1 MSRFKMKPTPR
12 RIVLVERW
20 HDRGGFSEVLRL
32 AAPLILSTG
41 SLAVQEF
48 VDRMFLS
55 WYSPEAIAASMPS
68 GILYF
73 TILSVFL
80 GTASYVNTFVAQYH
94 GAAQPER
101 IGPSLW
107 QGFYVSLIGGLLLLL
122 LVAPLSPTIFE
133 WIGHPVQVRRLE
145 VRYFRVLCYGSIFP
159 IANSTAA
166 AFFTGRGKPWP
177 VMWVHLLATVVN
189 IVLNYILIFGRFGF
203 PELGITGAAISTV
216 VSGVVSFLVL
226 TALILRRKNNKSFAT
241 LSGWKPNFELLG
253 RILRYGLPNGVQ
265 FFIDIFG
272 FTVFILL
279 IGRLGM
285 VELAAT
291 NIAFN
296 INSLAFMPMIGL
308 GMAISI
314 LVGQYV
320 GERRVDLAS
329 RSTYSGA
336 AICFLYMGLIALS
349 YVLIPDFFIRFFSS
363 KSAPETFQKI
373 REIAVVLLRFVA
385 VYSIFDTMNIVFAAG
400 IKGAGDTR
408 FVMIMI
414 LIVSTCIL
422 VVPTFLSLLVFQAGI
437 YTAWIFVTVYVSVLG
452 FGFYFRFL
460 QGKWKFMRVI

>member
-1 MSRFKMKPTPR
+1 MKPANR
-12 RIVLVERW
+12 WIAFSERW
-20 HDRGGFSEVLRL
+20 QGRGGFSEVLRL
-32 AAPLILSTG
+32 AAPLILSTS

-73 TILSVFL
+73 TILSLFL

-94 GAAQPER
+94 GAAQPDR

-107 QGFYVSLIGGLLLLL
+107 QGFYVSLFGGLLLLL
-122 LVAPLSPTIFE
+122 MVPLSPGIFE
-133 WIGHPVQVRRLE
+133 WIGHPLQVRRLE

-159 IANSTAA
+159 IANSALA

-177 VMWVHLLATVVN
+177 VMWVHLLATMVN
-189 IVLNYILIFGRFGF
+189 VVLNYILIFGRFGF
-203 PELGITGAAISTV
+203 PELGITGAAVSTV
-216 VSGVVSFLVL
+216 VSGIVSFFVFAL
-226 TALILRRKNNKSFAT
+226 LILRRENNGAFAV
-241 LSGWKPNFELLG
+241 LSGWRPNLELLG
-253 RILRYGLPNGVQ
+253 RILRYGLPNGIQ

-279 IGRLGM
+279 IGRLGL

-320 GERRVDLAS
+320 GEGRVDLAS

-336 AICFLYMGLIALS
+336 FACFLYMGLIALS
-349 YVLIPDFFIRFFSS
+349 YVLFPDFFIRFFFS
-363 KSAPETFQKI
+363 KAAPETFAEI
-373 REIAVVLLRFVA
+373 REVAVVLLRFVA
-385 VYSIFDTMNIVFAAG
+385 VYSIFDTMNIVFAGG

-414 LIVSTCIL
+414 LIVSSCIL
-422 VVPTFLSLLVFQAGI
+422 VIPTFLSLLVFQAGI
-437 YTAWIFVTVYVSVLG
+437 YTAWFFVTAYVIVLG
-452 FGFYFRFL
+452 FGFFFRFL
-460 QGKWKFMRVI
+460 QGKWKSMRVI

>member
-1 MSRFKMKPTPR
+1 MSTAAIRPPGR
-12 RIVLVERW
+12 LGLSERW
-20 HDRGGFSEVLRL
+20 HGRGGYAELLKL

-55 WYSPEAIAASMPS
+55 WYSPQAIAASMPS

-73 TILSVFL
+73 TILSLFL

-94 GAAQPER
+94 GAAQPGR

-107 QGFYVSLIGGLLLLL
+107 QGLYLSLAGGLLLLL
-122 LVAPLSPTIFE
+122 LAPLSGTLFD
-133 WIGHPVQVRRLE
+133 WIGHPPEVRLLE
-145 VRYFRVLCYGSIFP
+145 VRYFRVLCYGSFFP
-159 IANSTAA
+159 IASSAVA
-166 AFFTGRGKPWP
+166 SFFTGRGRPWP
-177 VMWVHLLATVVN
+177 VMWVQLLATALN
-189 IVLNYILIFGRFGF
+189 IVLNYFLIFGRSGF

-216 VSGVVSFLVL
+216 ISGIVSFLVY
-226 TALILRRKNNKSFAT
+226 AVLILRRKNNALFAT
-241 LSGWKPNFELLG
+241 RSGWRPDRELLR
-253 RILRYGLPNGVQ
+253 RILRFGIPNGVQ

-279 IGRLGM
+279 IGRLGL

-308 GMAISI
+308 GMAVSI

-320 GERRVDLAS
+320 GEGRADLAG

-336 AICFLYMGLIALS
+336 AVCFTYMGVISLS
-349 YVLIPDFFIRFFSS
+349 YVLFPDFFVRFFSARS
-363 KSAPETFQKI
+363 DPASFREI
-373 REIAVVLLRFVA
+373 RRIAVVLLRFVA
-385 VYSIFDTMNIVFAAG
+385 LYSLFDTMNIVFAGG

-414 LIVSTCIL
+414 LVVSMSVMIL
-422 VVPTFLSLLVFQAGI
+422 PTYLSLMVFRAGL
-437 YTAWIFVTVYVSVLG
+437 YTAWIFVTAYVIVLG
-452 FGFYFRFL
+452 FCFLFRFL
-460 QGKWKFMRVI
+460 QGKWKAMRVI

>member
-1 MSRFKMKPTPR
+1 MKPTPR
-12 RIVLVERW
+12 RIPGRIAFLERW

-32 AAPLILSTG
+32 AAPLILSSG

-107 QGFYVSLIGGLLLLL
+107 QGFYVSLVGGLLLLL
-122 LVAPLSPTIFE
+122 MAPLSPAIFE

-159 IANSTAA
+159 IANSAVA

-203 PELGITGAAISTV
+203 PELGISGAAISTV
-216 VSGVVSFLVL
+216 ASGVVSFLVF
-226 TALILRRKNNKSFAT
+226 AVLILRRKNNGSFAT
-241 LSGWKPNFELLG
+241 RSGWRPNVELLR
-253 RILRYGLPNGVQ
+253 RILRYGLPNGIH

-279 IGRLGM
+279 IGRIGM

-320 GERRVDLAS
+320 GEQRVDLAS

-349 YVLIPDFFIRFFSS
+349 YVLIPDFYIRFFSS
-363 KSAPETFQKI
+363 KSAPETFEEI

-385 VYSIFDTMNIVFAAG
+385 VYSIFDTMTIVFAAG

-414 LIVSTCIL
+414 LIMSTCIL
-422 VVPTFLSLLVFQAGI
+422 VVPTFLLLLVFQASI

-460 QGKWKFMRVI
+460 QGKWKSMRVI

>member
-1 MSRFKMKPTPR
+1 MMKPAPR
-12 RIVLVERW
+12 RIVFLERW

-32 AAPLILSTG
+32 AAPLILSSG

-73 TILSVFL
+73 TILSLFL

-94 GAAQPER
+94 GAARPDR

-122 LVAPLSPTIFE
+122 MAPLSPAIFE

-145 VRYFRVLCYGSIFP
+145 VRYFRVLCYGSLFP
-159 IANSTAA
+159 IANSAMA
-166 AFFTGRGKPWP
+166 AFFSGRGKPWP
-177 VMWVHLLATVVN
+177 VMWVHLLATAVN
-189 IVLNYILIFGRFGF
+189 VVLNYILIFGRFGF

-216 VSGVVSFLVL
+216 VSGVVSFLVF
-226 TALILRRKNNKSFAT
+226 AVLILRRENDRSFAT
-241 LSGWKPNFELLG
+241 RSGWRPNFELLG

-320 GERRVDLAS
+320 GEHLAT

-349 YVLIPDFFIRFFSS
+349 YVLVPDFYIRFFSS
-363 KSAPETFQKI
+363 KSAPETFEEI
-373 REIAVVLLRFVA
+373 RKIAVVLLRFVA
-385 VYSIFDTMNIVFAAG
+385 AYSIFDTMNIVFAAG

-422 VVPTFLSLLVFQAGI
+422 VVPTFLTLLVFQTGI
-437 YTAWIFVTVYVSVLG
+437 YTAWIFVTAYVIVLG

-460 QGKWKFMRVI
+460 QGKWKSMRVI